1 MILQSLFYT
10 IRLSLIYLQSE
21 WIKKLP
27 QIFEVIYAYISD
39 FGTFFKTSET
49 FGFIF
54 SSFCVNHST
63 VLATLGLPPMFSQ
76 IVFTDILVAQLV
88 KNSPAIMET
97 WVWSLGWKD
106 PLKKRKATHSGILP
120 WRIPWTVQPMGSQRV
135 RYDWETFTFTFSYKP
150 LPLILPFL

>member
-1 MILQSLFYT
+1 M
-10 IRLSLIYLQSE
+10 QSE

-27 QIFEVIYAYISD
+27 QIFKVIHAHISD

-76 IVFTDILVAQLV
+76 IFFTDIFPCSSAGKESACNYGDPGLIPGLGRSPEEKKGYPLQYSGLE
-88 KNSPAIMET
+88 NSMDCTAHGVTKSQI
-97 WVWSLGWKD
+97 WLRD
-106 PLKKRKATHSGILP
+106 FHFHIL
-120 WRIPWTVQPMGSQRV
+120 
-135 RYDWETFTFTFSYKP
+135 
-150 LPLILPFL
+150 L